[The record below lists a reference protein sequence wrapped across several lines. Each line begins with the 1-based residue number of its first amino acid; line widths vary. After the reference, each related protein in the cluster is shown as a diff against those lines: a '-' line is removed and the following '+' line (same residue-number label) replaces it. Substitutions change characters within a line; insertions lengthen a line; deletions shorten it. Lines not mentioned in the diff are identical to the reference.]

1 MKQLRIIWAALVV
14 GTLLYTVLVV
24 AVTLS
29 GIAPIGTLDPALL
42 NYAGAAVMVYLVVG
56 VVIRRRMIANID
68 RDAPPEQRLA
78 AYSTATILGAG
89 LTEGGGMLLVTLALM
104 AGSATWALTGGLTAV
119 LVMVIGRPAEED
131 IGLD

>member
-1 MKQLRIIWAALVV
+1 VKQLRIIWAALVV

-68 RDAPPEQRLA
+68 RDAPPDQRLA

>member
-68 RDAPPEQRLA
+68 RDAPPDQRLA

>member
-1 MKQLRIIWAALVV
+1 VKQLRIIWAALVV